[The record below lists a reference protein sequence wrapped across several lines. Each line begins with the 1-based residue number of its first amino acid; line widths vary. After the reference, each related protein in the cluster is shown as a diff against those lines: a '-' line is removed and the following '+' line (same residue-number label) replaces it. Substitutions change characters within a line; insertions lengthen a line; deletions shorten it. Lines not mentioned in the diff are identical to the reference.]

1 MAIRVEP
8 GAAMLFGIMADASV
22 TATHGRFQKAGADP
36 VVRPLTA
43 SVTAAVGE
51 RLRIPTTMFD
61 VVYPAGELNNDHMDA
76 VVRAWW
82 DGATIQVDLM
92 TDDSTVVADSG
103 YSQATH
109 SAWAFTSEAD

>member
-8 GAAMLFGIMADASV
+8 GAAMLFGVMADASV

-43 SVTAAVGE
+43 NVTAAVGE
-51 RLRIPTTMFD
+51 RLRIPVAMFD
-61 VVYPAGELNNDHMDA
+61 VVYPAGELNNEHVDA
-76 VVRAWW
+76 VVRSWW
-82 DGATIQVDLM
+82 AGQAIQVDLM

-109 SAWAFTSEAD
+109 DGWAFTAEAD

>member
-8 GAAMLFGIMADASV
+8 GAAMLFGVMADASV

-43 SVTAAVGE
+43 AVTAAVGE
-51 RLRIPTTMFD
+51 RLRVPINMFD
-61 VVYPAGELNNDHMDA
+61 VVYPAGETNNEHMDA
-76 VVRAWW
+76 VARAYW
-82 DGATIQVDLM
+82 DGETIQVDLM

-103 YSQATH
+103 YAQATH
-109 SAWAFTSEAD
+109 NGWTFTAEAD